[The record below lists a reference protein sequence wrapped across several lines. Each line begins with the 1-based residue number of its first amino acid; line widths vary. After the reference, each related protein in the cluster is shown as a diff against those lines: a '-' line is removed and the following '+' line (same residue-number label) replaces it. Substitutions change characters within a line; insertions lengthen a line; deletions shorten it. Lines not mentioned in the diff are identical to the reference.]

1 MSASLMD
8 ESDVYVVD
16 MDWNDHYAKVGA
28 TLELK
33 VSFGVIYDREDKEIT
48 SPEVKEA
55 KWEKEY

>member
-1 MSASLMD
+1 MRRWVLP
-8 ESDVYVVD
+8 
-16 MDWNDHYAKVGA
+16 
-28 TLELK
+28 LELK